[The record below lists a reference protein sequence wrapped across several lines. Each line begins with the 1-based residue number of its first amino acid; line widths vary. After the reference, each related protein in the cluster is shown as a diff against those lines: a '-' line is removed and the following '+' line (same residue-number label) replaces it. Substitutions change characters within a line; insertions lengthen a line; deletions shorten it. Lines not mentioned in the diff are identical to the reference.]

1 MESGKGRDDL
11 SMEILLNAEG
21 VLRKISGNKSK
32 SVRHLAD
39 NIKKSFIKL
48 RELLRKYEKN
58 LDAIDPQLKNN
69 SDLVECLISYES
81 SWEKGKHY
89 LLNTEKYGQ
98 LLFFSQFIEV
108 LCEKYEEIQEQLE
121 SRDPSIFIWLP
132 SILIIKSFENEDK
145 GICKE
150 FNPKMFSEFEDSG
163 KIYKNLK
170 KFKETLYSN
179 VNESYKAYNLLE
191 KLAIFE
197 DKFYNEV
204 EKYIKKAEI
213 KEFQKNLRIL
223 SMQMQRYNPTDWN
236 YFFDLSINYI

>member
-1 MESGKGRDDL
+1 M
-11 SMEILLNAEG
+11 
-21 VLRKISGNKSK
+21 
-32 SVRHLAD
+32 AD
-39 NIKKSFIKL
+39 NIKKSFTKL

-69 SDLVECLISYES
+69 SDLVDCLIQYEG

-89 LLNTEKYGQ
+89 LLNTEKYGH

-108 LCEKYEEIQEQLE
+108 LCEKYEDILEQLE
-121 SRDPSIFIWLP
+121 SRDPGIFIWLP
-132 SILIIKSFENEDK
+132 NILIIKSLEGEDK
-145 GICKE
+145 GICRE
-150 FNPKMFSEFEDSG
+150 FNPPMFNDNEDSG

-170 KFKETLYSN
+170 KFREILYKN
-179 VNESYKAYNLLE
+179 VQDKYKAYNLLE

-197 DKFYNEV
+197 NKYFSEV
-204 EKYIKKAEI
+204 EVYIFKEEI
-213 KEFQKNLRIL
+213 KEFQKNLRII

>member
-1 MESGKGRDDL
+1 
-11 SMEILLNAEG
+11 MEILLNAEG
-21 VLRKISGNKSK
+21 VLRKISRNKSK

-48 RELLRKYEKN
+48 RELLRKYEQN

-69 SDLVECLISYES
+69 SDLVECLVSFES

-89 LLNTEKYGQ
+89 LLNAEKYGH

-108 LCEKYEEIQEQLE
+108 LCEKYEDIQEQLE
-121 SRDPSIFIWLP
+121 TRDPSIFIWLP
-132 SILIIKSFENEDK
+132 SILVIKSLENEDK

-150 FNPKMFSEFEDSG
+150 FNPAMFSDYEESG

-170 KFKETLYSN
+170 KFREKLYTN
-179 VNESYKAYNLLE
+179 VNDSYKAYNLLE

-197 DKFYNEV
+197 DKFYSEV
-204 EKYIKKAEI
+204 EIYVKKREI
-213 KEFQKNLRIL
+213 DEFQKNLRII